1 MGLIP
6 GSGRSPG
13 EGYGNLLQYSCLENL
28 MAQGA
33 WRAIIHR
40 VAKSWAQ
47 LKWMNTHTRTHMLLE
62 ISLWKIIK
70 LWYDIVVRQMVFTTR
85 LTGFESWIHHFIG
98 CMLFKKEKKKLYLLC
113 CVWSLSGHAGF
124 SQHYA
129 GFLLRQDRLCSYG
142 MRAQLLYSMWDL
154 SSLIRNG
161 THIPRT
167 VGQILKHWTTR
178 EILVLCSFSEIFLCF
193 QKKE

>member
-98 CMLFKKEKKKLYLLC
+98 CMLFKKEKTNCIYYAVSDLC
-113 CVWSLSGHAGF
+113 RGMQDFLSIM
-124 SQHYA
+124 
-129 GFLLRQDRLCSYG
+129 QDFCWGKTDSVVMGWGL
-142 MRAQLLYSMWDL
+142 
-154 SSLIRNG
+154 N
-161 THIPRT
+161 
-167 VGQILKHWTTR
+167 
-178 EILVLCSFSEIFLCF
+178 CF
-193 QKKE
+193 TACGI

>member
-85 LTGFESWIHHFIG
+85 LVLNLGSTTLLVVCS
-98 CMLFKKEKKKLYLLC
+98 LKKKKKNCIYYAVSDLC
-113 CVWSLSGHAGF
+113 RGMQDFLSIM
-124 SQHYA
+124 
-129 GFLLRQDRLCSYG
+129 QDFCWVKTDSVVMGWGL
-142 MRAQLLYSMWDL
+142 
-154 SSLIRNG
+154 N
-161 THIPRT
+161 
-167 VGQILKHWTTR
+167 
-178 EILVLCSFSEIFLCF
+178 CF
-193 QKKE
+193 TACGI